1 MHDTDAVMEII
12 KETFPQPG
20 SGEGEKEGG
29 CDQIIRILQL
39 A

>member
-20 SGEGEKEGG
+20 SGEGEKE
-29 CDQIIRILQL
+29 RWV
-39 A
+39 